1 MTNAAAALLGGH
13 QIIESPSP
21 VLNYQRSSRMRCYW
35 IMPVFNPPVTIYRYG
50 DIRR

>member
-1 MTNAAAALLGGH
+1 MTNAAAALLGDH
-13 QIIESPSP
+13 QIIESLSP
-21 VLNYQRSSRMRCYW
+21 VLNYQRSAHARCYW